1 MTFEWPTMLVA
12 LAVVP
17 VLAGVYVWMQQ
28 RRKAYT
34 VRFTNLSLLREV
46 VGAGPGIRR
55 HVPPVLFLLGLA
67 GLLMSLAR
75 PTMVLAVPRSGADVM
90 LVLDVSGSMAA
101 TDLQPTRLGAATS
114 AARQFIDSLPDGAR
128 VGVVSFSQGAN
139 LVAPL
144 SSDKTRAEA
153 ALQRLTPNGGTA
165 IGDGLNA
172 ALTQLSQSSSSAQG
186 DQGQE
191 PGGLVI
197 LLSDGESNFGQSPA
211 SVAAK
216 ASQQGVRVDTVGIGQ
231 RGSQAYVDR
240 QPVGLDEATLQNIA
254 SITGGQYFY
263 AADAAQLSDIYSQLG
278 SRVTWVTQRTEVTA
292 LVSGLAAAFFLV
304 AGALSMRW
312 FGRLP

>member
-1 MTFEWPTMLVA
+1 MLVA
-12 LAVVP
+12 LALVP
-17 VLAGVYVWMQQ
+17 ALAGVYVWMQR
-28 RRKAYT
+28 RRKLYT
-34 VRFTNLSLLREV
+34 VRFTNLSLLRDV
-46 VGAGPGIRR
+46 VGTAPGLRR
-55 HVPPVLFLLGLA
+55 HIPPVLFLVGLA
-67 GLLMSLAR
+67 ALLISLAR
-75 PTMVLAVPRSGADVM
+75 PTMVLAVPRSGADVV

-139 LVAPL
+139 VVAPL
-144 SSDKTRAEA
+144 SSDKARAEN

-165 IGDGLNA
+165 IGDGLSA
-172 ALTQLSQSSSSAQG
+172 ALTQLSHGSG
-186 DQGQE
+186 DGQADDD
-191 PGGLVI
+191 PGLVI
-197 LLSDGESNFGQSPA
+197 LLSDGESNFGQAPA

-216 ASQQGVRVDTVGIGQ
+216 ASQQGVQVDTVGIGQ
-231 RGSQAYVDR
+231 RGTQAYVDR

-254 SITGGQYFY
+254 STTGGQYFY
-263 AADAAQLSDIYSQLG
+263 AADAGQLAQIYSQL
-278 SRVTWVTQRTEVTA
+278 SSHVSWVPQRTEITA

>member
-1 MTFEWPTMLVA
+1 MTFLWPTALVA
-12 LAVVP
+12 L
-17 VLAGVYVWMQQ
+17 VLLPLLVGVYVWMQR
-28 RRKAYT
+28 RRKAYV

-46 VGAGPGIRR
+46 VGNGPGVRR
-55 HVPPVLFLLGLA
+55 HVPAALFLFGLA
-67 GLLMSLAR
+67 ALLFSLAR

-101 TDLQPTRLGAATS
+101 TDLQPTRLGAATN
-114 AARQFIDSLPDGAR
+114 AARQFIDGLPDGTR
-128 VGVVSFSQGAN
+128 VGVVSFSQGASV
-139 LVAPL
+139 VAPL
-144 SSDKTRAEA
+144 SSDRTRADT
-153 ALQRLTPNGGTA
+153 ALQRLVPNGGTA

-172 ALTQLSQSSSSAQG
+172 ALNQLTQSPDNAQG
-186 DQGQE
+186 EQD
-191 PGGLVI
+191 PGLVI

-211 SVAAK
+211 SVAAR

-240 QPVGLDEATLQNIA
+240 QPVGLDETTLKSIA
-254 SITGGQYFY
+254 STTGGQYYY
-263 AADAAQLSDIYSQLG
+263 AADANQLADIYQQLR
-278 SRVTWVTQRTEVTA
+278 SHVSWVPQKTEITA